1 MGAQKESRHLIRG
14 SPVAEFTRRDA
25 ALSGAALAAALVVAE
40 TAYHLFVADHLPVPG
55 HLARAVIATGLD
67 LACLG
72 PVAWWTLIRPIRR
85 SELALRSFF
94 NNAPVG
100 LYRSTVEGRL
110 TMVNRTLVEM
120 LGYDLGPD
128 IFDLDLATQVYR
140 SPEDRA
146 RVLERIRGL
155 DFFDGVEAVWKRR
168 DGAPLNVL
176 ISGRTRRDAS
186 GRVIGYEGA
195 VENVTEQ
202 RRTQSRLQV
211 VEHALHAAANA
222 IVITNRDGAIEWVN
236 AGFTQVTGHTL
247 NDVSGMTPR
256 VLKSGRTSADTYGDL
271 WATIVAGRVWQGEMV
286 NRRRDG
292 SFYTQDLTITP
303 VLDEHG
309 APTHFIGVGR
319 DITEQRRLEAQL
331 RQAQKMEA
339 VGQLTGGIAHDFNN
353 VLGVILANAELIA
366 AGNRTL
372 DPGVSE
378 DLADIRAAAA
388 RGAGMVRKLLGFSR
402 LAELQLVPLDLGE
415 AVQGFGSMLR
425 RVVPE
430 SVDIAVRIE
439 ERLPAVRADV
449 GAVEQILM
457 NLATNARDAM
467 PDGGRLEIA
476 VARHTL
482 GEEDRADHAWIEPGD
497 YVSIAVAD
505 SGHGMDAETQRRI
518 FDPFFTTKPPGK
530 GTGLGMPMIY
540 GLTKQQRGFVHVYS
554 EVGHG
559 TTVRIYL
566 PVDPESAA
574 VALSPPAAESVARG
588 RGESILLV
596 EDEET
601 LRRAGRR
608 ILERLGY
615 RVLVAGD
622 GVEALETYRANRDI
636 DLIVSDLVMP
646 RMGGRELYQAVRH
659 LGSPRFILASG
670 YAATE
675 LQTVG
680 RLDDVVRH
688 LPKPWTVAEMAR
700 AVREVLDAPRAKAS

>member
-1 MGAQKESRHLIRG
+1 MKARG
-14 SPVAEFTRRDA
+14 REGLYPMLPDSPGQFGRKASWSAV
-25 ALSGAALAAALVVAE
+25 AALVLAALIAE
-40 TAYHLFVADHLPVPG
+40 IAYAFLQRGLPADRTVRAIVNTA
-55 HLARAVIATGLD
+55 LD
-67 LACLG
+67 LGCVG
-72 PVAWWTLIRPIRR
+72 PVAWWTLVRPLWR
-85 SELALRSFF
+85 SQAALSSFF
-94 NNAPVG
+94 NDAPVG
-100 LYRSTVEGRL
+100 LYRSTLDGHL
-110 TMVNRTLVEM
+110 ALVNRTLVQM
-120 LGYDLGPD
+120 LGYEATPAL
-128 IFDLDLATQVYR
+128 FLADVATAVYR
-140 SPEDRA
+140 TPEERA
-146 RVLERIRGL
+146 RVLARIKDL
-155 DFFDGVEAVWKRR
+155 DTFDGVEAKWKRR
-168 DGAPLNVL
+168 DGTPITVL
-176 ISGRTRRDAS
+176 LSGRTMRDAS
-186 GRVIGYEGA
+186 GQVTGFEGA
-195 VENVTEQ
+195 VANVTEQ
-202 RRTQSRLQV
+202 RRTESRLEV
-211 VEHALHAAANA
+211 VERALNAAANA

-247 NDVSGMTPR
+247 KDVSGMTPR
-256 VLKSGRTSADTYGDL
+256 VLKSGRTSADMYADL

-309 APTHFIGVGR
+309 APSHFIGVGR

-331 RQAQKMEA
+331 RQAQKMET

-402 LAELQLVPLDLGE
+402 LAELHLVPLDLGE

-439 ERLPAVRADV
+439 EQLPAVRADV

-482 GEEDRADHAWIEPGD
+482 AEEDRADHAWIEPGD

-566 PVDPESAA
+566 PVDREGVA
-574 VALSPPAAESVARG
+574 VALNQPATEPVARG

-636 DLIVSDLVMP
+636 AVIVSDLVMP

-670 YAATE
+670 YAAAE
-675 LQTVG
+675 LQTVE

-700 AVREVLDAPRAKAS
+700 AVREALDAPRAKAS